1 MYEEVAM
8 KLWLSSSM
16 IIAVLCLNSCISPD
30 IQVLEVD
37 SKTIASTET
46 IHMNNCGGM
55 DSSEQTAQRN
65 FATGL
70 ELDQQRQ
77 ADYTTIEKM
86 IAGKYGL
93 YKDMVKSLL
102 LKTPPGT
109 NMEFALKWSE
119 DVYTGNISA
128 GETIGK
134 YVVHVPLSVELVSS
148 RDLGCVSI
156 EPTSTSSYVRE
167 TLTVSFK
174 DGATG
179 VSTENH
185 YSGLVTIIVQGT
197 GQAGGTAR
205 SDAFYVFTDNNGE
218 NIEPIHPKDFYNFTL
233 WINGEPADT
242 LVDPVP
248 PYNADH
254 VYEFTIKAPGGRL
267 VFAVG
272 DVYVVDND
280 GYYTVQILK

>member
-8 KLWLSSSM
+8 KPWLSSSM
-16 IIAVLCLNSCISPD
+16 LIAVLFLNSCTSPD
-30 IQVLEVD
+30 IQLLEVD
-37 SKTIASTET
+37 SKTVSSTET

-55 DSSEQTAQRN
+55 DSSEQTAQQN

-70 ELDQQRQ
+70 ELDQQNQ
-77 ADYTTIEKM
+77 VDYTTIENM

-93 YKDMVKSLL
+93 YKDTVKSLL

-109 NMEFALKWSE
+109 NMEFSLKWSE

-128 GETIGK
+128 GETIGA

-148 RDLGCVSI
+148 RDLGCISI
-156 EPTSTSSYVRE
+156 EPISTDSHIRE

-185 YSGLVTIIVQGT
+185 YSGLVTMIVQGT

-242 LVDPVP
+242 LVDPIP